1 MYLDR
6 PLVLRALLVLSL
18 FGGIALSRGENIHRR
33 QDGNVAATASN
44 NKPSPSTDSEVPNQT
59 SISRAATNTGSNAPS
74 LTGNAQSSGSSS
86 ASGGRNADETIKSS
100 PAPTMAESGD
110 NLSSN
115 STANSADEIYRGGL
129 PINPMVTPGIAVAGV
144 LLLLAGVPYCL
155 IGIKIKFLHIFLST
169 ALLASLGVTVLV
181 VYVMNP
187 PVKFAIQG
195 AYVTAAT
202 ITGLLTGCLAVVFP
216 EVTEALGCLLGG
228 FCVSMWFLV
237 LKPGGLVPSVYGKL
251 ILIAVFC
258 FALFALAFH
267 RLTRPYSLMFS
278 LSFSGATAIV
288 LGIDCFSRAGL
299 KEFWLYIWAL
309 NDNIF
314 PLETNNYPHTRGIRV
329 EIAVIVLITGF
340 GIMSQVKL
348 WNILKERRDAKDAE
362 KRRQDADIEAMDA
375 DAGLR
380 VEGEHKLEREQWEAT
395 FGHKKADGVMSDER
409 PATGRISRADSGLG
423 DDVGYGKNSVDR
435 TEEFVETKEMKRERE
450 EHIQMA
456 QMGGSRSQS
465 MDASGG
471 GTMKSQGSPNQNQ
484 ASEDV
489 DKIEPVESLDAP
501 KHEEV
506 LTPGTVS
513 RRQSSQSIAPSYSNQ
528 PTPQRLSSQSAVSQ
542 EAAVQRPDVPP
553 PPVVI
558 PLPVPIPVEAEND
571 DDDEASSLAT
581 FSGSDRII
589 SQEIDEDALRSVV
602 KMADEEDKAS
612 SVAATLDDN
621 EDEMVDPAEN
631 DFSQIKEASHED
643 TPPHTPPVEI
653 EVEGMLDE
661 SRNGDLNSGLVEEET
676 PAVAENK
683 SVGAEAPES
692 GGSDTPVEG
701 AEKDPVTEDHSKG
714 TDSPNMTALIAP
726 TSISTSPS
734 ASPPLAV
741 STTPVD
747 PAQIQRDLTP
757 ASTPKPKSSSPSPPG
772 PETQLQAKCSKV
784 VKNYRTNEW
793 AKHLADAELPELDK
807 LEEAPEVTDA
817 PKETPAPVHIEELQ
831 ETAAIKPPAP
841 PRPVSKLSNRE
852 NPGPAP
858 APANRPSVQL
868 GKSRT
873 SVRMS
878 SAPNPLPES
887 VSPIE
892 RSISPS
898 GRTTPM
904 PFTQNTLIG
913 KRESMVRSRQS
924 FNALAEYGPKSS
936 SPTPQSSPEPKH
948 QQRTATP
955 VPGAP
960 FVPQRQSTG
969 PFSQLPT
976 SDHKSAYQYRLS
988 MLDDDMPLA
997 DRRNELLQHVVPQA
1011 GGAPVSQQQQQRRSL
1026 PSQVDR
1032 REAMLKNWRETVK
1045 AELQTSSHTTH
1056 AIQER
1061 RGEMLNERMQSI
1073 QNERHKSLK
1082 ENFRDEMFDE
1092 RMRQKDML
1100 DLHKEAMRRM
1110 QANANKHI

>member
-6 PLVLRALLVLSL
+6 PFVLHALLVLSL
-18 FGGIALSRGENIHRR
+18 FCGIALSGGENIHRR
-33 QDGNVAATASN
+33 QDGNVALTTSN
-44 NKPSPSTDSEVPNQT
+44 NRPSADAEVVDQT
-59 SISRAATNTGSNAPS
+59 SISRAATNTASNAPS
-74 LTGNAQSSGSSS
+74 STRNAQSSDPSPT
-86 ASGGRNADETIKSS
+86 SGGKNAGETIKSS

-110 NLSSN
+110 NLSLN
-115 STANSADEIYRGGL
+115 TNPADEIYQG
-129 PINPMVTPGIAVAGV
+129 VAGV
-144 LLLLAGVPYCL
+144 LLLLAGIPYCL

-202 ITGLLTGCLAVVFP
+202 ITGLLTGSLAVVFP

-237 LKPGGLVPSVYGKL
+237 LKPGGLVASVYGKL

-267 RLTRPYSLMFS
+267 RLTKPYSLIFS
-278 LSFSGATAIV
+278 LSFSGATTIV

-314 PLETNNYPHTRGIRV
+314 PLETDNYPHTRGIRV
-329 EIAVIVLITGF
+329 EIAIIVLITGF

-362 KRRQDADIEAMDA
+362 RRRQDADIEAMDA

-380 VEGEHKLEREQWEAT
+380 VEEEHKLEREQWEAT
-395 FGHKKADGVMSDER
+395 FGRKKADEVIAEER
-409 PATGRISRADSGLG
+409 PATGRISRTDSGLG
-423 DDVGYGKNSVDR
+423 DDVGYGKSSIER
-435 TEEFVETKEMKRERE
+435 AEEFVETEEMRRERE

-456 QMGGSRSQS
+456 QMGVSRSQS
-465 MDASGG
+465 ISESGG
-471 GTMKSQGSPNQNQ
+471 GTVKSQGPAKHNQ
-484 ASEDV
+484 ALEDV
-489 DKIEPVESLDAP
+489 DKIEPVEGSEAP
-501 KHEEV
+501 KHEGAI
-506 LTPGTVS
+506 THGSVS

-528 PTPQRLSSQSAVSQ
+528 STPQRLSSQPVVSQ
-542 EAAVQRPDVPP
+542 EAPVQGPDVPP

-558 PLPVPIPVEAEND
+558 PLPFPIPVEMGND
-571 DDDEASSLAT
+571 DDEVSSLAT
-581 FSGSDRII
+581 FAGSDRVI
-589 SQEIDEDALRSVV
+589 SQEIDEDAFRSVV
-602 KMADEEDKAS
+602 KMVDEEDRAS

-621 EDEMVDPAEN
+621 EDEVVDPAGD
-631 DFSQIKEASHED
+631 DFSPIMEPPQED
-643 TPPHTPPVEI
+643 SPPHIPLVKI
-653 EVEGMLDE
+653 EVEEVLDE
-661 SRNGDLNSGLVEEET
+661 SRNRDPDPGLVGEEAQVMVEDKSER
-676 PAVAENK
+676 AESPGSGK
-683 SVGAEAPES
+683 SDAPLQNN
-692 GGSDTPVEG
+692 
-701 AEKDPVTEDHSKG
+701 AEKEPVTEDHSKR
-714 TDSPNMTALIAP
+714 TDSPDETTLIAP
-726 TSISTSPS
+726 TSVSTPPS
-734 ASPPLAV
+734 TLPPPVV
-741 STTPVD
+741 STTPVNL
-747 PAQIQRDLTP
+747 AQIRGVLTP
-757 ASTPKPKSSSPSPPG
+757 ASTPKSKSSSPSPSSA
-772 PETQLQAKCSKV
+772 ETQLSAKCSKV
-784 VKNYRTNEW
+784 LKNYRTNEW

-807 LEEAPEVTDA
+807 LEEAPEAIDA
-817 PKETPAPVHIEELQ
+817 PDETPAPVHIEELQ

-841 PRPVSKLSNRE
+841 PRPVSKTSSHE
-852 NPGPAP
+852 NPYPMPVPVNRSPA
-858 APANRPSVQL
+858 QL
-868 GKSRT
+868 GKSRP
-873 SVRMS
+873 SIRNS
-878 SAPNPLPES
+878 SSPNPLPES
-887 VSPIE
+887 VSPVE
-892 RSISPS
+892 RSMSPT
-898 GRTTPM
+898 GRATPI

-924 FNALAEYGPKSS
+924 FNALAEHGST
-936 SPTPQSSPEPKH
+936 SPAPAPQPPPEPKH
-948 QQRTATP
+948 HQPMAIP
-955 VPGAP
+955 APNAP

-969 PFSQLPT
+969 PFAQLPT
-976 SDHKSAYQYRLS
+976 SDNKSAYKYRLN

-1011 GGAPVSQQQQQRRSL
+1011 GVAPVPPQPQRRSL
-1026 PSQVDR
+1026 PPQVDR

-1045 AELQTSSHTTH
+1045 TELQTSGHATH

-1073 QNERHKSLK
+1073 QNERHKNLK

-1110 QANANKHI
+1110 QASANKHI